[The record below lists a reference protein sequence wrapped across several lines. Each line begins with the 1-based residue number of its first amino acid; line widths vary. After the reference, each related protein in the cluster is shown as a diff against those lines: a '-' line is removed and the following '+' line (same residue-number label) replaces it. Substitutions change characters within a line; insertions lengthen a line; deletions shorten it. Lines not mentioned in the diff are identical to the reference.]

1 MLKPAQLY
9 KEELEKLFLRTWYDL
24 KYMFYSGWTGSE
36 LPTIPDNNYDTHH
49 FASVDNNGN
58 VIGYI
63 SYRISWITMS
73 ADNFGI
79 ISFGNHIEF
88 ARDVYK
94 VICDLFE
101 KHGMNRVSWS
111 AFVENPAVKGYRN
124 FIKKHGGR
132 ECAYHRQVAKLLDGK
147 LHDDVEFEI
156 LACEFKK

>member
-36 LPTIPDNNYDTHH
+36 LPTIPDNNYDAHH

-94 VICDLFE
+94 VICE
-101 KHGMNRVSWS
+101 
-111 AFVENPAVKGYRN
+111 
-124 FIKKHGGR
+124 FI
-132 ECAYHRQVAKLLDGK
+132 
-147 LHDDVEFEI
+147 
-156 LACEFKK
+156 

>member
-1 MLKPAQLY
+1 
-9 KEELEKLFLRTWYDL
+9 
-24 KYMFYSGWTGSE
+24 
-36 LPTIPDNNYDTHH
+36 
-49 FASVDNNGN
+49 
-58 VIGYI
+58 
-63 SYRISWITMS
+63 MS

-124 FIKKHGGR
+124 FIKSM
-132 ECAYHRQVAKLLDGK
+132 A
-147 LHDDVEFEI
+147 VESVLIIDRLQNYWMESCMTMWNSRF
-156 LACEFKK
+156 

>member
-1 MLKPAQLY
+1 
-9 KEELEKLFLRTWYDL
+9 
-24 KYMFYSGWTGSE
+24 
-36 LPTIPDNNYDTHH
+36 
-49 FASVDNNGN
+49 
-58 VIGYI
+58 
-63 SYRISWITMS
+63 MS

-147 LHDDVEFEI
+147 LHDDVEFEV

>member
-1 MLKPAQLY
+1 
-9 KEELEKLFLRTWYDL
+9 
-24 KYMFYSGWTGSE
+24 MFYSGWTGSE
-36 LPTIPDNNYDTHH
+36 LPTIPDNNYDAHH

-94 VICDLFE
+94 VICDLCGHPSDWDYE
-101 KHGMNRVSWS
+101 ILECQKCG
-111 AFVENPAVKGYRN
+111 
-124 FIKKHGGR
+124 KK
-132 ECAYHRQVAKLLDGK
+132 
-147 LHDDVEFEI
+147 FEI
-156 LACEFKK
+156 QGQEWS

>member
-36 LPTIPDNNYDTHH
+36 LPTIPDNNYDAHH

-79 ISFGNHIEF
+79 ISFGKEIIRSHMDDRNG
-88 ARDVYK
+88 DVT
-94 VICDLFE
+94 E
-101 KHGMNRVSWS
+101 KPS
-111 AFVENPAVKGYRN
+111 AAELIRAQGAAVK
-124 FIKKHGGR
+124 
-132 ECAYHRQVAKLLDGK
+132 DGIRIG
-147 LHDDVEFEI
+147 I
-156 LACEFKK
+156 LEKNEGQ